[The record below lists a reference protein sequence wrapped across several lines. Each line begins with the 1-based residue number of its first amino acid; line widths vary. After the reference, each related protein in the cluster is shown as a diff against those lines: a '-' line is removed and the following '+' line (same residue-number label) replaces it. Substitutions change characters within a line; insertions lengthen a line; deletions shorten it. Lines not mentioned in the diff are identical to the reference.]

1 MAGVLF
7 SHPLARAARVWRAE
21 SHDGSE
27 QRVLVVVTTL
37 ELDPNSKRY
46 KAKLVDKLTRAAQ
59 EYLEQSSEAA
69 SFIIMNPLREWRG
82 G

>member
-1 MAGVLF
+1 MARVF

-21 SHDGSE
+21 SYDGSE

-37 ELDPNSKRY
+37 ELDPNNKRY
-46 KAKLVDKLTRAAQ
+46 KAKLVDKLTRAAK
-59 EYLEQSSEAA
+59 EHLEQSSDAA
-69 SFIIMNPLREWRG
+69 SFVIMNPLGRWRG

>member
-1 MAGVLF
+1 MARVF
-7 SHPLARAARVWRAE
+7 SHPLARAARVWRGE

-46 KAKLVDKLTRAAQ
+46 KAKLVEKLARAAQ
-59 EYLEQSSEAA
+59 EYIERSSEAA
-69 SFIIMNPLREWRG
+69 SFIIMNPLRQWRG

>member
-1 MAGVLF
+1 MARVF

-21 SHDGSE
+21 GRDGSE

-37 ELDPNSKRY
+37 ELDPRNHRY
-46 KAKLVDKLTRAAQ
+46 KAKLVEKLTRAAKDH
-59 EYLEQSSEAA
+59 LEQSSEAA

>member
-1 MAGVLF
+1 MAEVF
-7 SHPLARAARVWRAE
+7 SHPLARAARVWRGE

-37 ELDPNSKRY
+37 ELDPNSKHY
-46 KAKLVDKLTRAAQ
+46 KAKLVDKLTRAAN
-59 EYLEQSSEAA
+59 EHIAQSSEAG
-69 SFIIMNPLREWRG
+69 SFIIMNPLRQWRG

>member
-1 MAGVLF
+1 M
-7 SHPLARAARVWRAE
+7 
-21 SHDGSE
+21 
-27 QRVLVVVTTL
+27 LVVVTTL

>member
-1 MAGVLF
+1 MARVF
-7 SHPLARAARVWRAE
+7 SHPLVRAARVWRAE

-37 ELDPNSKRY
+37 ELDARKNRY
-46 KAKLVDKLTRAAQ
+46 KAKLVEKLTRAAK
-59 EYLEQSSEAA
+59 EHLEQSSEAG
-69 SFIIMNPLREWRG
+69 SFIIMNPLGQSRG

>member
-1 MAGVLF
+1 MARVF

-21 SHDGSE
+21 GHDGSE

-37 ELDPNSKRY
+37 ELDPRNHRY
-46 KAKLVDKLTRAAQ
+46 KARLVEKLTRAAKQ
-59 EYLEQSSEAA
+59 YIEQSSEAT

>member
-1 MAGVLF
+1 MAEVF

-27 QRVLVVVTTL
+27 QRMLVIVTTL
-37 ELDPNSKRY
+37 ELDSKNNRY
-46 KAKLVDKLTRAAQ
+46 KAKLVEELKRAAK
-59 EYLEQSSEAA
+59 EHLEQSPEAS
-69 SFIIMNPLREWRG
+69 SFVIINPLNQWRG

>member
-1 MAGVLF
+1 MAGVF
-7 SHPLARAARVWRAE
+7 SHPLARAARVWRGE

-37 ELDPNSKRY
+37 ELDPRNHRY
-46 KAKLVDKLTRAAQ
+46 KAKLVEKLTRAAK

-69 SFIIMNPLREWRG
+69 SFIIMNPLGQWRG

>member
-1 MAGVLF
+1 MTRVF

-21 SHDGSE
+21 GRDGSE

-37 ELDPNSKRY
+37 ELDPRNHRY
-46 KAKLVDKLTRAAQ
+46 KARLVEKLTRAAQ
-59 EYLEQSSEAA
+59 QYIEQSSEAA

>member
-1 MAGVLF
+1 MARVF
-7 SHPLARAARVWRAE
+7 SHPLARAARVWRGE

-37 ELDPNSKRY
+37 ELDPGSNHY
-46 KAKLVDKLTRAAQ
+46 KAKLVDKLTRAAK

-69 SFIIMNPLREWRG
+69 SFVIMNPLREWRG

>member
-1 MAGVLF
+1 MARVF

-21 SHDGSE
+21 RPDGSE

-37 ELDPNSKRY
+37 ELDPNNNRY
-46 KAKLVDKLTRAAQ
+46 KAKLVEELKRAAK
-59 EYLEQSSEAA
+59 EHLEQSSEAA
-69 SFIIMNPLREWRG
+69 SFVIMNPLSQWRG

>member
-1 MAGVLF
+1 MARVF

-21 SHDGSE
+21 SSDGAE

-37 ELDPNSKRY
+37 ELDPRNHRY
-46 KAKLVDKLTRAAQ
+46 KAKLVEKLTRAA
-59 EYLEQSSEAA
+59 EEHLEQSSVAC
-69 SFIIMNPLREWRG
+69 SLVIMNPLSRWRG